1 MVKKKSKK
9 PSKAEI
15 EKLRNALNAAS
26 KEFFASYGKNYDFLL
41 VGPPGTGTGKGK
53 GTLMVGPPGPRPPP
67 KLEVS
72 ILNLSSY

>member
-1 MVKKKSKK
+1 MARKKSKK

-41 VGPPGTGTGKGK
+41 VGPPGTGKSK

-72 ILNLSSY
+72 VLNLSSY